1 MNDMDIV
8 AIISHIKAESSTVTV
23 HALADKFGYSE
34 AYFSRAFKQ
43 EVGISP
49 SEYIQA
55 VKREQAIEEII
66 TNDRSIL
73 SSQLKAGYLS
83 EGSFSNLIKKAMSIS
98 PKQLSKKKLE
108 IMKDYNDSEKDYLEQ
123 KDVAGYDLRVSIKCS
138 ETFDGI
144 VFVGLFKRPIP
155 DGPPVIGIPILN
167 YPKKNCVDFC
177 NVPVGSYYVMA
188 CVIHKTL
195 DPTKLFVLKDN
206 LRGKVDT
213 PFEFPGTYN
222 CELLLRPPHI
232 SDPPITLNLPKLFIE
247 TVKNKVKEFRSD

>member
-1 MNDMDIV
+1 MDIV
-8 AIISHIKAESSTVTV
+8 AVISHIKAESSTVTV

-98 PKQLSKKKLE
+98 PKQLSKNKLE
-108 IMKDYNDSEKDYLEQ
+108 ILKDYNDSEKDYLEEAG
-123 KDVAGYDLRVSIKCS
+123 DVGYDLHVNITCS
-138 ETFDGI
+138 EKFDGI
-144 VFVGLFKRPIP
+144 VFVGLFKKPLP
-155 DGPPVIGIPILN
+155 DRPPVIGIPILN
-167 YPKKNCVDFC
+167 YPKNNCVDFS
-177 NVPVGSYYVMA
+177 NVPPGSYYVMA

-195 DPTKLFVLKDN
+195 DPTKVFVMKDN
-206 LRGKVDT
+206 LRGKIDT
-213 PFEFPGTYN
+213 PFEFPGKYN

-232 SDPPITLNLPKLFIE
+232 SDPPITVNLPKLFIE
-247 TVKNKVKEFRSD
+247 TVKSKVKEFRSD